1 MSDTIEPMTGAQ
13 RSVNS
18 VNRQSVSGEAG
29 EVIGAF
35 LTGEDQ
41 QRLAVDLV
49 AQAAASGADLVGP
62 EGLMAQLTKRV
73 LEVALEAEMA
83 EHLGYEAH
91 DLEGR
96 NGRNSRNGKRSKTV
110 LTGVGPVEIDVP
122 RDRDASFEPVIVKKR
137 QRRLN
142 SVDQIVLSLT
152 AKGLTTGEVSAHFA
166 EIYGASV
173 GKDQISRITDAVI
186 AEMTEWQ
193 NRPLDRIYP
202 VIFID
207 AIMVKI
213 RDGKVANR
221 PIYVAIG
228 VTVNGERDILGL
240 WTGEDSTAGEGA
252 KYWQQVLTEIKN
264 RGVEDVLILV
274 CDGLKGLPASVNNV
288 WPETWVQTCV
298 VHLLRNSFRYAPR
311 QHWEKI
317 AKDLKPVYTAATE
330 AAAAERFEEFA
341 ESWGDRYPA
350 IVKLW
355 RSAWAEFVPFL
366 QFNVEIRTI
375 ICTTNAIESLNSRY
389 RRAVNARGHFPT
401 EQAALK
407 CLYLVTR
414 SLDPTGRGRARWVIR
429 WKPALNAFANTF
441 EGRLTP
447 STTN

>member
-1 MSDTIEPMTGAQ
+1 
-13 RSVNS
+13 
-18 VNRQSVSGEAG
+18 
-29 EVIGAF
+29 
-35 LTGEDQ
+35 
-41 QRLAVDLV
+41 
-49 AQAAASGADLVGP
+49 
-62 EGLMAQLTKRV
+62 
-73 LEVALEAEMA
+73 
-83 EHLGYEAH
+83 
-91 DLEGR
+91 
-96 NGRNSRNGKRSKTV
+96 
-110 LTGVGPVEIDVP
+110 
-122 RDRDASFEPVIVKKR
+122 
-137 QRRLN
+137 
-142 SVDQIVLSLT
+142 VDQIVLSLT

-173 GKDQISRITDAVI
+173 GKEQVSRITDAVI

-193 NRPLDRIYP
+193 NRPLDRVYP
-202 VIFID
+202 VIFVD

-221 PIYVAIG
+221 PVYVAIG

-252 KYWQQVLTEIKN
+252 KYWQQVLTQIKN

-288 WPETWVQTCV
+288 WAETWVQTCI

-330 AAAAERFEEFA
+330 PAAAERFEEFA
-341 ESWGDRYPA
+341 EAWGDRYPA
-350 IVKLW
+350 IIKLW